1 MHDARMAWTS
11 TAVVQ
16 KQQTWTVTVESSAG
30 ESMELAYAS
39 EAHARYIA
47 AVLELKPA
55 MLPKLAIVRSLSQL
69 PPADPAAG
77 ISASPRRRR

>member
-11 TAVVQ
+11 TAIVQ
-16 KQQTWTVTVESSAG
+16 KHQQWTVTVESSAG

-69 PPADPAAG
+69 PAAAPAE
-77 ISASPRRRR
+77 ISGAPRRRR

>member
-11 TAVVQ
+11 TAIAQ
-16 KQQTWTVTVESSAG
+16 KHHQWTVTVESSAG

-69 PPADPAAG
+69 PVAAPAE
-77 ISASPRRRR
+77 ISGAPRRRR

>member
-11 TAVVQ
+11 TAIVQ
-16 KQQTWTVTVESSAG
+16 KHRQWTVTVESSAG

-55 MLPKLAIVRSLSQL
+55 ILPKLAIVRSLSQL
-69 PPADPAAG
+69 PAATPAE
-77 ISASPRRRR
+77 ISGAPRRRR

>member
-1 MHDARMAWTS
+1 
-11 TAVVQ
+11 
-16 KQQTWTVTVESSAG
+16 
-30 ESMELAYAS
+30 MELAYAS

-69 PPADPAAG
+69 PAAAPAE
-77 ISASPRRRR
+77 ISGAPRRRQ

>member
-11 TAVVQ
+11 TAIVQ

-69 PPADPAAG
+69 PAAPAAPE
-77 ISASPRRRR
+77 ISGSPRRRR